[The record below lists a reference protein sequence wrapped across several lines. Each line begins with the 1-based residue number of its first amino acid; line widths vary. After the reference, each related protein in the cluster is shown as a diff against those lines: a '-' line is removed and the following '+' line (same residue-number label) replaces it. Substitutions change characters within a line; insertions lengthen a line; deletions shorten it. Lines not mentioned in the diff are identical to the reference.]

1 MSPTKT
7 DEPEV
12 DPQDSVQPL
21 AAGDPTAPTAAPLIL
36 TDGYVEVNGVNLRC
50 LALHF
55 EVNPEDKPID
65 VTTMCGIQEY
75 PGPIKWHF
83 IAKFAQSFDVGA
95 TDATLRAAVTNYA
108 TSGALAT
115 FKCRG
120 KYASS
125 ASAVNPSF
133 SGFLVPKPYRY
144 IGGDAGALSEVD
156 IDWVMTQPPSVDT
169 GVVAATGATAGSPG
183 FFTPSG
189 ANPPANL
196 AGLAAI
202 TATPVATWATGQWV
216 ATADGL
222 ANNWNGTTWVAGKH
236 P

>member
-1 MSPTKT
+1 MSSTKT
-7 DEPEV
+7 D
-12 DPQDSVQPL
+12 DPAAADPGVGLL
-21 AAGDPTAPTAAPLIL
+21 AADPIAVTASPLIL
-36 TDGYVEVNGVNLRC
+36 TDGYVEINGVNLRC
-50 LALHF
+50 LNLHF

-95 TDATLRAAVTNYA
+95 TDATLRAAVNNYNS
-108 TSGALAT
+108 TGALT
-115 FKCRG
+115 VFKCRG
-120 KYASS
+120 KSLQPVS
-125 ASAVNPSF
+125 AINPQF
-133 SGFLVPKPYRY
+133 SGTLVPKPYRY

-156 IDWVMTQPPSVDT
+156 IDWVMTAPPNVDT
-169 GVVAATGATAGSPG
+169 GNVVATGATAGSPG

-196 AGLAAI
+196 AALTGL
-202 TATPVATWATGQWV
+202 TATPVANWATGQWV